1 MKIGIMADSHDN
13 LPLIRRAIERLQ
25 GEGAEC
31 LIHAGD
37 FIAPFAVRE
46 ILKFKGAVRGCF
58 GNNDGERA
66 GIRKLWPEVADP
78 PCRLSLGGRNVLLVH
93 DVAQAGTEDLAWAEV
108 FVSGHTHEPSVEK
121 VRDEAGERL
130 WINPGESGG
139 WLSGSPTVV
148 LLDTNT
154 LEARILEL

>member
-13 LPLIRRAIERLQ
+13 LPLIRRAIDRLQ
-25 GEGAEC
+25 AEGAEC

-46 ILKFKGAVRGCF
+46 ILKFNGPVHGCF

-66 GIRKLWPEVADP
+66 GIRRLWPEVADP
-78 PCRLSLGGRNVLLVH
+78 PRKLSLGGRNVLLVH
-93 DVAQAGTEDLAWAEV
+93 DVAQAGPKDLAWADV
-108 FVSGHTHEPSVEK
+108 FVSGHSHQPSVEK
-121 VRDEAGERL
+121 VKDEAGEHLR
-130 WINPGESGG
+130 INPGESGG
-139 WLSGSPTVV
+139 WLSGRSTIA
-148 LLDTNT
+148 LLDTET